1 MQRLKSVSLLSV
13 AREVALVLSAYMF
26 YFLVRGFTQGSQS
39 EAVSNAHKLIATERD
54 MGILWEPSMQAA
66 ILSEQTLVT
75 IFNWI
80 YVWGHWPFIGV
91 VALFMFIYKPDT
103 YRLIRNAFFISGGI
117 GLIIF
122 MTFPVAP
129 PRLLDLDFVDT
140 VKMYST
146 AYRVLQPPSLVNQ
159 YAAVPS
165 FHFGWNLLIGVALFR
180 QFKAIPIR
188 LIAVTMPALMFLAIV
203 LTANHYILDAVIGG
217 AIALLGLG
225 IAGLL
230 RRAGREH
237 WFARISPSLVLQ
249 RR

>member
-1 MQRLKSVSLLSV
+1 
-13 AREVALVLSAYMF
+13 
-26 YFLVRGFTQGSQS
+26 
-39 EAVSNAHKLIATERD
+39 
-54 MGILWEPSMQAA
+54 MQAA
-66 ILSEQTLVT
+66 IISEQTLVT
-75 IFNWI
+75 VFNWI
-80 YVWGHWPFIGV
+80 YVWGHWPFIGL
-91 VALFMFIYKPDT
+91 VALFMFIYRPDT
-103 YRLIRNAFFISGGI
+103 YRLIRNAFFISGAI

-129 PRLLDLDFVDT
+129 PRLIDSNVVDT

-180 QFKAIPIR
+180 QFKIVWVRLVAI
-188 LIAVTMPALMFLAIV
+188 TMPALMFLAIV
-203 LTANHYILDAVIGG
+203 LTANHFILDAVIGG

-225 IAGLL
+225 IAWLL
-230 RRAGREH
+230 RRAHQEN
-237 WFARISPSLVLQ
+237 WYARLMPPLTLS